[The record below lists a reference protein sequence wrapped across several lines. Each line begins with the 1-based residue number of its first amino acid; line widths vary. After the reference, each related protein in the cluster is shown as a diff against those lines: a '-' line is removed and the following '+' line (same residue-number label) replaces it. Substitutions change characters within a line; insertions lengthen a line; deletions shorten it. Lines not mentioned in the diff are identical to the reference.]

1 MTVHRESRLV
11 LVLLFFCWSLTALLA
26 APLVFAAQES
36 PVIPAEIDTSAE
48 YFFFLHNYYVEV
60 KGPDGDCKYHD
71 LLQAF
76 NEGGA
81 VVISEVRTGK
91 IIPCSY
97 AQNIA
102 DQVNQLLAAGVPPEN
117 VTVAGHSK
125 GGAIALCVASLLGN
139 EKINYVI
146 MAGCE
151 IAGIKKH
158 NLYPDFSGLK
168 GRILSIYAN
177 SDTIASSCAQSFSAS
192 GSGLTDTEIE
202 LESDKGHKLFFGPDT
217 VWLDP
222 MRGWLAGLE

>member
-1 MTVHRESRLV
+1 MTVHRESGMYVV
-11 LVLLFFCWSLTALLA
+11 LVFFCWSIYTLLA
-26 APLVFAAQES
+26 APQVFSAQVS
-36 PVIPAEIDTSAE
+36 PVVPSEIDPSAE

-76 NEGGA
+76 TEGGA

-102 DQVNQLLAAGVPPEN
+102 DQVNHLLAAGVPPEN
-117 VTVAGHSK
+117 ITVAGHSK
-125 GGAIALCVASLLGN
+125 GGAIALCVASQLEN
-139 EKINYVI
+139 ERINFVI

-158 NLYPDFSGLK
+158 NLYPDFAGLK

-177 SDTIASSCAQSFSAS
+177 SDTIASSCSQAFTAS
-192 GSGLTDTEIE
+192 GGGLSETEIE
-202 LESDKGHKLFFGPDT
+202 LDSEKGHKLFFAPET
-217 VWLDP
+217 VWLEP
-222 MRGWLAGLE
+222 MRGWLAGM